1 MLVLVNVLNSVALAG
16 DSEGAQLVTALSSSG
31 AMHCAAGRSG
41 LCRWEI
47 HLFFL
52 VRLCGGQSVALA
64 LLQTC
69 RKDRVIE
76 NPSQK
81 AKL

>member
-1 MLVLVNVLNSVALAG
+1 MLVNMLNSVALAG
-16 DSEGAQLVTALSSSG
+16 EGEGAQLLTALSSSG
-31 AMHCAAGRSG
+31 AAHRAAGRSG
-41 LCRWEI
+41 LCLCRWEI

-52 VRLCGGQSVALA
+52 VRLCSGQSVALA

-69 RKDRVIE
+69 QKDRVIE